1 MYTKKI
7 KIYVAEYNDLVYVM
21 FNNTHVIKRIRSINR
36 IRIKES
42 MVFIS
47 MEIEKVIELSR
58 IQQVTTLTYAS

>member
-1 MYTKKI
+1 
-7 KIYVAEYNDLVYVM
+7 M
-21 FNNTHVIKRIRSINR
+21 FNNIHVIKRIRSINR

-58 IQQVTTLTYAS
+58 IQQVTTLTYVS